1 MKPTKD
7 PAQYG
12 NEKSTSIQHY
22 LVKMIHTIL
31 TALDRNNKNEANAV
45 IVQLI
50 DWQSAFDRQCHV
62 LGVKSFLENGVRK
75 SIIPLLINYFQNRQ
89 MTVKWKGNFSH
100 LRPLPGGGAQ
110 GGALGGLE
118 YLSQTNRNVD
128 FMDDDMKYKFIDDL
142 SLLEVINLV
151 MCGISSY
158 NFKNHVASDIG
169 IHGKYLPNT
178 NFESQHYL
186 DKISDWTGSMKMTL
200 NEEKCKYMVF
210 NYTRKH
216 QFSTRLFLNQKKLV
230 EIDECRLLGVTLTNK
245 LSFEKNTEKIVKNA
259 YSRMVML
266 RKLSEFCV
274 PIEDMLNIYVLY
286 IRSAAEQSCVV
297 WHSSLTEEGHT
308 ELERIQK
315 VALRIILQDQYE
327 SYENALQLTK
337 LQTLRT
343 RRKALCLRFAQSCVK
358 SENHKDMLPVNN
370 KIVNTRPHEKYFV
383 TPAKTSRLACSA
395 IPYMQRLLNEKI

>member
-7 PAQYG
+7 RAQYG
-12 NEKSTSIQHY
+12 NEKSTSIQQY

-31 TALDRNNKNEANAV
+31 TALDKNNKNEANAV

-100 LRPLPGGGAQ
+100 PRPLPGGGAQ

-169 IHGKYLPNT
+169 IST
-178 NFESQHYL
+178 W
-186 DKISDWTGSMKMTL
+186 KIS
-200 NEEKCKYMVF
+200 
-210 NYTRKH
+210 
-216 QFSTRLFLNQKKLV
+216 
-230 EIDECRLLGVTLTNK
+230 
-245 LSFEKNTEKIVKNA
+245 
-259 YSRMVML
+259 
-266 RKLSEFCV
+266 
-274 PIEDMLNIYVLY
+274 
-286 IRSAAEQSCVV
+286 
-297 WHSSLTEEGHT
+297 
-308 ELERIQK
+308 
-315 VALRIILQDQYE
+315 
-327 SYENALQLTK
+327 TK
-337 LQTLRT
+337 QN
-343 RRKALCLRFAQSCVK
+343 F
-358 SENHKDMLPVNN
+358 
-370 KIVNTRPHEKYFV
+370 
-383 TPAKTSRLACSA
+383 
-395 IPYMQRLLNEKI
+395 